1 MWIADP
7 KAISHILKNSDLYK
21 MSNSVRELI
30 ALVTDR
36 GLLWADGNALFNLVL
51 SNSDVS
57 RRRTQAAKEGHVPR
71 IWSR

>member
-57 RRRTQAAKEGHVPR
+57 R
-71 IWSR
+71 